1 MRRMLPLSVLDLSPV
16 RAGSTPA
23 AAIEET
29 VALAKAAD
37 RLGYRRFWVAE
48 HHSMQAFAGA
58 APEILIAAMA
68 RETSRIRLGSGGVM
82 LVNHSP
88 LHVAEQFMTLEALA
102 PGRIDLGVGR
112 ALGADARTG
121 GALRSAGSEAFPQYF
136 ALLSDWLMQAAG
148 VQAMGERHPARGIVA
163 QPAGPHAP
171 ELFLL
176 CSSAD
181 SAAQAGEL
189 GVGMVFAE
197 FIAANSPVPA
207 QTRDVVAAYR
217 TAFRP
222 SPLRPAPWAGV
233 GLGALAAD
241 SEVEARRLDG
251 PRRAWS
257 LDFLSG
263 RPGVFPSIE
272 DAPGRL
278 AGAPEALLAMVD
290 RRAVVGGGES
300 VRARLADKLAVSGAD
315 ELFVI
320 NFAPSLAA
328 RIRSLELMA
337 GVA

>member
-1 MRRMLPLSVLDLSPV
+1 MLSLSVLDLSPV
-16 RAGSTPA
+16 RSGSTPA
-23 AAIEET
+23 EAIEET
-29 VALAKAAD
+29 VALAKVAD
-37 RLGYRRFWVAE
+37 RLGYGRYWVAE
-48 HHSMQAFAGA
+48 HHSMRAFAGA
-58 APEILIAAMA
+58 SPEILIAAMA

-148 VQAMGERHPARGIVA
+148 VQAMDERHPARGIVA

-207 QTRDVVAAYR
+207 EARDVVAAYR
-217 TAFRP
+217 AAFRP
-222 SPLRPAPWAGV
+222 SPLRAEPWAGV

-241 SEVEARRLDG
+241 TDEEARRLDG
-251 PRRAWS
+251 PRRAWTV
-257 LDFLSG
+257 DFHSG
-263 RPGVFPSIE
+263 RPGEFPTLE
-272 DAPGRL
+272 AAP
-278 AGAPEALLAMVD
+278 ALLAAAPPALLALAD
-290 RRAVVGGGES
+290 RRSTVGDGAS
-300 VRARLADKLAVSGAD
+300 VRARLADKLADSAAD
-315 ELFVI
+315 ALFVI
-320 NFAPSLAA
+320 NFAPTFEA
-328 RIRSLELMA
+328 RVRSLELMA
-337 GVA
+337 GLA